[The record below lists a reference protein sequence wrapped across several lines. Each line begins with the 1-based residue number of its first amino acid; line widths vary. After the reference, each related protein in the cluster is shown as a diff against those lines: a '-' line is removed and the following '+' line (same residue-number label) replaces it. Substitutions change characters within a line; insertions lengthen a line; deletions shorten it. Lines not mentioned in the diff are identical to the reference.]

1 LRKDWLDGNSRRRLE
16 IRCAFGNN
24 FADWSFT
31 LCKGLDKAPG
41 KILVLNKSF
50 TLGKN
55 RFVRLI
61 VLDRFSC

>member
-1 LRKDWLDGNSRRRLE
+1 M
-16 IRCAFGNN
+16 
-24 FADWSFT
+24 
-31 LCKGLDKAPG
+31 LCKGLAFGKSVRLS